1 MELTSR
7 SLRTFFWIAMFS
19 VAFALVEAAIV
30 VYLRAI
36 YYPGGF
42 TFPLNVITP
51 AHFGVELAREAS
63 TMIML
68 LAVGV
73 LAGRT
78 RWQRFAWFSIAF
90 ALWDIWYYIWL
101 KVFLNWPSSLLD
113 WDILFLIPLPW
124 IGPVIAPVLVSMLLL
139 IAGLLILREEELGRP
154 FAPPLRSWF
163 LAVAG
168 VAVILASFLWDTPAT
183 LHGMMPAPYLYWL
196 FAVGMILLCASLWES
211 LKRKE
216 QGHENER
223 Q

>member
-1 MELTSR
+1 MELMSR
-7 SLRTFFWIAMFS
+7 SLRKFFWIALFS
-19 VAFALVEAAIV
+19 VAFALVEAAVV

-42 TFPLNVITP
+42 TFPLNVISP

-63 TMIML
+63 TIAML
-68 LAVGV
+68 LSVGV

-124 IGPVIAPVLVSMLLL
+124 IGPVIAPVLVSILLMT
-139 IAGLLILREEELGRP
+139 AGLLILREEEMGRP
-154 FAPPLRSWF
+154 FVPPLRSWI
-163 LAVAG
+163 LAIAG
-168 VAVILASFLWDTPAT
+168 VAVILASFLRDTPAT
-183 LHGMMPAPYLYWL
+183 LHGMMPQPYMYWL
-196 FAVGMILLCASLWES
+196 FAVGMILLCGSLWES
-211 LKRKE
+211 LRQTE
-216 QGHENER
+216 QGNEDQR

>member
-1 MELTSR
+1 MERTSPR
-7 SLRTFFWIAMFS
+7 VRNLFWVTLFA
-19 VAFALVEAAIV
+19 VAFAFVEAAVV

-42 TFPLNVITP
+42 TFPLNVMAP
-51 AHFGVELAREAS
+51 AHLGVELAREAS
-63 TMIML
+63 TIAML
-68 LAVGV
+68 LSVGV

-90 ALWDIWYYIWL
+90 ALWDVWYYIWL
-101 KVFLNWPSSLLD
+101 KVILNWPSSLFD

-139 IAGLLILREEELGRP
+139 TAGFLILREEEMGRP
-154 FAPPLRSWF
+154 FAPPLRSWL
-163 LAVAG
+163 LAIAG
-168 VAVILASFLWDTPAT
+168 VAVILASFLRDTPAT
-183 LHGMMPAPYLYWL
+183 LHGMMPQPYLYWL

-211 LKRKE
+211 LRRRK
-216 QGHENER
+216 QGNENER